1 MRADWND
8 FAKIAAPS
16 LKSGLVPAAQA
27 PRQSVKATAPARV
40 GGSPGAAS
48 TRWDPNYKPPEKY
61 READPRW
68 SPGERAAWK
77 KEIAT
82 MKARDLR
89 FAALRKRYNGAPIPI
104 EELRRAFNGK

>member
-1 MRADWND
+1 MGANWSD
-8 FAKIAAPS
+8 FAKSAAPS
-16 LKSGLVPAAQA
+16 TKRQSVPAAQA
-27 PRQSVKATAPARV
+27 PRQAVKTPAPVRV

-48 TRWDPNYKPPEKY
+48 THWDPNYKQPEKY

-77 KEIAT
+77 KEIAI

>member
-1 MRADWND
+1 MSADWND
-8 FAKIAAPS
+8 FAKSAATATRRPS
-16 LKSGLVPAAQA
+16 VPAAQA
-27 PRQSVKATAPARV
+27 PRQTVKAPAPVRV

-48 TRWDPNYKPPEKY
+48 THWDPSYRPPEKY

-77 KEIAT
+77 KEIAI